1 MNRFL
6 KKSLLLLFSAGLL
19 AFTSCAGNAPE
30 ELYKTAQF
38 EELQKNEEHA
48 LQLYEEIINKHPES
62 EYAQK
67 AKDRVSE
74 LKK

>member
-1 MNRFL
+1 MIYYF
-6 KKSLLLLFSAGLL
+6 KKSLLILISAGMI
-19 AFTSCAGNAPE
+19 AFTACAGNEAE

-48 LQLYEEIINKHPES
+48 LQLYEEVIKKHPES

>member
-1 MNRFL
+1 MIKDS
-6 KKSLLLLFSAGLL
+6 KKLLLLICMSLTLIFA
-19 AFTSCAGNAPE
+19 ACAGNQAE

-38 EELQKNEEHA
+38 EELQKNHEHA
-48 LQLYEEIINKHPES
+48 LQLYDEIINKHPES
-62 EYAQK
+62 DYAQK